1 MTKLQ
6 HLADDIVRDDSSEAL
21 SGIRPTSRQ
30 SMMPDHTPRTTS
42 TPTVNSMR
50 QHGEYDGESLNSLK
64 GSALRGSEDLAMA
77 TEKSSDRQ
85 VILSAFSTTPMMSST
100 DSTSSSVEQNMFLK
114 LQRRRLHNERLR
126 NSLEQEIQN
135 HMSLQKEEE
144 SLRQKI
150 SRAHDVIGSLKDQSE
165 SLEATYK
172 SMEELYRTNTEKL
185 KILQQAIRDVHERIE
200 KDTKQF
206 NLYTSQLRKLHQQL
220 PELTRELAEAADTNT
235 AISQSLIQKFTISR
249 NATETRGS
257 LPQGN
262 IDATVQTNCDMDTI
276 REIESI
282 RKQLAMQRGIMKQ
295 ARETVDLI
303 RRCS

>member
-6 HLADDIVRDDSSEAL
+6 LLADDIIRDDSMEAI
-21 SGIRPTSRQ
+21 SGNRSTSGQ
-30 SMMPDHTPRTTS
+30 SMMPENTSRTMATPI
-42 TPTVNSMR
+42 VNSTR
-50 QHGEYDGESLNSLK
+50 QHAEYDGESLNSLN
-64 GSALRGSEDLAMA
+64 GLARASEDHAMT
-77 TEKSSDRQ
+77 TEKSSGRQ

-185 KILQQAIRDVHERIE
+185 KILQQAVRDVHERIE

-235 AISQSLIQKFTISR
+235 AISQSLIQKVTISR

-257 LPQGN
+257 LSQGN